1 MYSDLLKQ
9 YKQGNL
15 EAAAKD
21 LIRYFPMVKDKE
33 VEKTNTRYSVF
44 KISDNNKF
52 KYAGFKKINGNTIKV
67 LLSVNEID
75 FINLI

>member
-1 MYSDLLKQ
+1 MYNDLLK
-9 YKQGNL
+9 YSKQGNL
-15 EAAAKD
+15 EAFSKD

-33 VEKTNTRYSVF
+33 VESTNTRYSIF

-52 KYAGFKKINGNTIKV
+52 KYAGFKKIDGEVIKV
-67 LLSVNEID
+67 LLSTKEID

>member
-1 MYSDLLKQ
+1 MYNDILRLS
-9 YKQGNL
+9 KQGNI
-15 EAAAKD
+15 EGIAKE

-33 VEKTNTRYSVF
+33 VEKTNTRYCIF

-52 KYAGFKKINGNTIKV
+52 KYAGFKKIDGNVINTLISTK
-67 LLSVNEID
+67 EID

>member
-1 MYSDLLKQ
+1 MYNDILRLS
-9 YKQGNL
+9 KQGNI
-15 EAAAKD
+15 EGIAKE

-33 VEKTNTRYSVF
+33 IEKTNTRYCIF

-52 KYAGFKKINGNTIKV
+52 KYAGFKKIDGNVINTLISTK
-67 LLSVNEID
+67 EID

>member
-1 MYSDLLKQ
+1 MYNTLLKHH
-9 YKQGNL
+9 KQGNL
-15 EAAAKD
+15 EAISKD

-33 VEKTNTRYSVF
+33 VEKTNTRYCIF

-52 KYAGFKKINGNTIKV
+52 KYAGFKKIDGNVMNV